1 MQSFFSYNPTSSSS
15 SSSPSPSPY
24 YITNRDIIS
33 PEIPRGTGRITPP
46 AHVSPSPAGGVR
58 QLPTSSPI
66 LTAIRSYTFSP
77 ITGGGLVSSTP
88 SGDRIIPLDPV
99 DEPNPRGRG
108 MERRGSNDR
117 ISSEVSGSRSS
128 SPESRQLS
136 TTHARGPSPQAE
148 GSDSQRT
155 QQVVVTRHRREDSYG
170 ERHVDKRPKK

>member
-99 DEPNPRGRG
+99 YEPNPRGVEG
-108 MERRGSNDR
+108 WKEE
-117 ISSEVSGSRSS
+117 EVMIEYHLRYQDHVVHPPRAVNCPLPTLGGAKSS
-128 SPESRQLS
+128 S
-136 TTHARGPSPQAE
+136 
-148 GSDSQRT
+148 
-155 QQVVVTRHRREDSYG
+155 
-170 ERHVDKRPKK
+170 